1 MLPPFISDIK
11 DKHPT
16 FILASHGA
24 ECYRHSFPTL
34 MTNTRHLF
42 LASYGAE
49 CYRHS
54 FQTFRPNF
62 LSRYAPDC
70 TILSPKMQK
79 LPTVGGGPPPSHTL
93 PPSVASLPRA
103 WSLRSLAISRVPF
116 SDFQMLAS
124 MHILH
129 NVPNRL
135 FSCDVLLSSNMVASI
150 ATEVKIHSC
159 KHLFYINVRNGFS
172 MNFSIRSSSA

>member
-1 MLPPFISDIK
+1 MLSPFISDTK

-79 LPTVGGGPPPSHTL
+79 LRTVGGGTPPSHTL
-93 PPSVASLPRA
+93 PPPSIASLPRNISCSVFWLSNVGKYAIVCKLCIRKCVNYFLGYLDICHSYTRA
-103 WSLRSLAISRVPF
+103 WN
-116 SDFQMLAS
+116 
-124 MHILH
+124 ILT
-129 NVPNRL
+129 
-135 FSCDVLLSSNMVASI
+135 F
-150 ATEVKIHSC
+150 
-159 KHLFYINVRNGFS
+159 HLF
-172 MNFSIRSSSA
+172 

>member
-34 MTNTRHLF
+34 MTNTQLLF

-62 LSRYAPDC
+62 LYAPDC

-79 LPTVGGGPPPSHTL
+79 LPTVGGGTPPPH
-93 PPSVASLPRA
+93 PPPPPPLGRFAPSQYLVFRFLTFKC
-103 WSLRSLAISRVPF
+103 WQVWCVFEGDIF
-116 SDFQMLAS
+116 
-124 MHILH
+124 LH
-129 NVPNRL
+129 P
-135 FSCDVLLSSNMVASI
+135 
-150 ATEVKIHSC
+150 IHMC
-159 KHLFYINVRNGFS
+159 YHPKL
-172 MNFSIRSSSA
+172 

>member
-1 MLPPFISDIK
+1 MLPPFISDTK

-16 FILASHGA
+16 FILASHGG

-70 TILSPKMQK
+70 TILTPKMQK
-79 LPTVGGGPPPSHTL
+79 LPTVDPLPHPPPL
-93 PPSVASLPRA
+93 GRFAPSQYLVFRFLTFKCWQVWGGRHFHIISLDTAGLWRRVWEA
-103 WSLRSLAISRVPF
+103 GISKTIVN
-116 SDFQMLAS
+116 Q
-124 MHILH
+124 
-129 NVPNRL
+129 
-135 FSCDVLLSSNMVASI
+135 
-150 ATEVKIHSC
+150 
-159 KHLFYINVRNGFS
+159 
-172 MNFSIRSSSA
+172 SSAKLCFFWSCVSKFNRALYSHCPCPT